1 MDADQIDDMPS
12 NINIGPISI
21 FNSNNYGNSITL
33 VNINYSLTFQY
44 QLILSYNMFMLVWTL
59 WNLFEI
65 N

>member
-33 VNINYSLTFQY
+33 VNIILFINISISINFIIQY
-44 QLILSYNMFMLVWTL
+44 VHACVDIMKFI
-59 WNLFEI
+59 WN
-65 N
+65 